1 MENDTVEC
9 STSGHI
15 KQVISQAVTEE
26 SQVEAFHCSHC
37 VLIFESKV
45 YLFEHLNK
53 VHGLNTEISLREA
66 GLSPGTDK
74 ANTES
79 SSRSSGDNF
88 KCQRC
93 DFKACSWDGLSEH
106 EELCHKTSEN
116 PNVSGGVII
125 SENLDSTLSVI
136 SANQNN
142 EAAGTS
148 EDPSVLSDI
157 STSEANCTLKDL
169 KILQESPSSSCPNSS
184 GVFKVTAK
192 SVIDITGSKSY
203 PFLHTD
209 LTTDLTK
216 TPEQFRKETVP
227 DSAVKRSSGK
237 SLKGHPVK
245 KAKLDNEEM
254 LTEKEN
260 RQQSSSSEVSEDE
273 DEADAAKVYSCKH
286 CDYSDVGIRRISAHY
301 QSDHPYIRY
310 NSVYIQ
316 DASDHSATFRCL
328 ECPVEF
334 LSTADLKRHYLENH
348 PDAPDV
354 FAMKSCG
361 LSLVFKCFLCKFTI
375 NLLKSLKEH
384 YKAKHATYE
393 VENSLLFCRYSMSEC
408 QEESSQLSLDVH
420 YQKSHP
426 DEVITLD
433 KIKQSACPTS
443 HAASEMTSE
452 KCSDSVIVVD
462 HSETTPEACK
472 NRSESSQTTKG
483 ESSKFPTKS
492 SNEITTG
499 LDISSSSLPNE
510 TFYCQFCSYTS
521 TEVKSILGHHYAKH
535 SMDAPIGTDD
545 VLGYSAEMQKRQS
558 ESKMSKSPSSS
569 QFNTSKQVKMCREK
583 EDLYKEDY
591 TADASETG
599 ERQNKSY
606 ACPENLF
613 YCHKCNF
620 GNLSVKGVIIHQAKV
635 HRKCNSS
642 TKCVLE
648 YTALIHDEIRKANA
662 KDSSSSRLPP
672 PIINEGEE
680 KAFFCHFCNYRHSTL
695 DRVMR
700 HYSKTHHGF
709 KAKTSE
715 VLLHTSKIH
724 DQAQKSPLT
733 STQNEE
739 AAQEILKLKMKK
751 KKTRKHSKSLVISAT
766 PSVTTPHTKRSLNCY
781 SYACAYK
788 TDVIYALKTHL
799 RKIHKVKR
807 TVTDILRYYFRQGSL
822 KRGYYCEFCVFRHE
836 KAAAVYEH
844 YQERH
849 LGRVPCVEYVNSRLY
864 AGPEMVLSKKKKPD
878 LEQSGGNGTENR
890 LLSQRSG
897 QNKAGLS
904 CKRCSFKSKSLS
916 DLAHHYRMVH
926 PLNAKLSKK
935 TSASWRVEDQSDR
948 SRSLS
953 SKVFKCLYCSAN
965 FNSKQGLHI
974 HCGLKH
980 PEAVIERYEQEQK
993 PKQQRKK
1000 RRHKTLKSSITAEK
1014 SLLIYKCPK
1023 CPYVNVSY
1031 QGTLTHCQMKHP
1043 AIVVWADELETGEV
1057 FASNMVNCTLGRSS
1071 NERGYLCKKCS
1082 QIHGSLT
1089 KLNAHCK
1096 MVHHDRKVYEHTD
1109 TESQPVHT
1117 SRGSARKD
1125 ASVKNKTSRRVKIAK
1140 SRQAPQTETPEA
1152 SPSTLLSGLRSSKQ
1166 LYKCQMCTYKGP
1178 YRKYLQRHYK
1188 NYHKLDAVSIYK
1200 LLDKY
1205 NKRKW
1210 NSPSNVLKSGNSTKV
1225 KCLKCPELTFKSSQL
1240 LIDHYST
1247 FHRSE
1252 WKLDFTVL
1260 SLGLRKKKNTGV
1272 YKCDHCNTQ
1281 LNGIRMVCYHMDR
1294 HRARML
1300 EKAKAAQ
1307 RKESLISTTLEQ
1319 ESSEP
1324 CRQDEMTTLETV
1336 NEVNRWNGTPVQSAA
1351 TSELSDVQQPELE
1364 SNGDKHT
1371 CRQCGRMFMSLKGL
1385 HSHEHS
1391 HAALAAIKKL
1401 DNSST
1406 SGLKHNISKYL
1417 IHKSGTLRPFLCS
1430 CCTYRTTIFGLWRS
1444 HFMKK
1449 HNDLIM
1455 AAAET
1460 EDKDESE
1467 ERFKESSNSS
1477 EKMNS
1482 LPEIDERPE
1491 LIKGSL
1497 YLEPP
1502 DVRRQLNHYTMMAQS
1517 SIKSKVNVQ
1526 LSKLPENSVLHCEF
1540 CNFSTGHLSSIRR
1553 HCLNRHGKKILRCK
1567 DCNFFTGLRK
1577 TLEMHMETGHSTC
1590 QSKPTHQKDLCCP
1603 FCLYQTKNKN
1613 NMIDHIVLHREERVV
1628 PIEVRR
1634 PKLSRCHQGI
1644 IFGSKK
1650 VMKNHE
1656 LVGQGSLDQLEA
1668 SVDNVPVTEEEEE
1681 HLSNMDQ
1688 LDKDRED
1695 VEMEDLFAD
1704 CDEVPQT
1711 ENLEENYTTE
1721 KSALQIRECQE
1732 TNGESPGET
1741 SESDIQHENAKP
1753 NSTVQQELQ
1762 KQAELVLLE
1771 TAREQETGKVEQS
1784 GTEVK
1789 ITDTPCEDYGNPEE
1803 ERQTN
1808 ENQAQPEFTESGDK
1822 QQMETGNVEQ
1832 SVTEVKITDT
1842 PCEDYGNPEEE
1853 RQTYENQAQPEF
1865 TESGDKQQM
1874 ETGNVEQSVT
1884 EVKITDTPCEDYGN
1898 PEEERQ
1904 TNENQAQPEF
1914 TESGDKQQMETGNV
1928 EQSVTEVKITD
1939 TPCEDYGDPEEDRQT
1954 NENQAQPE
1962 FTESGDKQQMETG
1975 NVEQSVTE
1983 VKSTDTPCEDY
1994 GNPEEERQTYENQAQ
2009 PEFTES
2015 GDKQQMETG
2024 NVEQS
2029 VTEVKI
2035 TDTPCEDYG
2044 DPEEER
2050 QTNENQAQPEFTES
2064 GDKQQMETGNVEQS
2078 VTEVKITDTPCEDY
2092 GDPEE
2097 ERQTYENQAQ
2107 PEFTESGDKQQMETG
2122 NVEQSVTEVKITDTP
2137 CEDYGNPE
2145 EERQTYENQAQPEFT
2160 ESGDKQQME
2169 TGNVEQSVTEVKIT
2183 DTPCE
2188 DYGDP
2193 EEERQTNENQAQPEF
2208 TESGDKQQMET
2219 GNVEQSVTEVK
2230 STDTPCEDYGDPEE
2244 ERQTNE
2250 NQAQPEFTE
2259 SGDKQQME
2267 TGNVEQSVTEV
2278 KITDTPCE
2286 DYGNPEEERQTYE
2299 NQAQPEFTES
2309 GDKQQM
2315 ETGNVEQ
2322 SVTEVKSTDTPCED
2336 YGDPEEERQTNENQA
2351 QPEFT
2356 DSGDKQQM
2364 ETGNVEQSVTEVKIT
2379 DTPCEDY
2386 GDPEEERQTNENQ
2399 AQPEFTESG
2408 DKQQMET
2415 GNVEQSVTEVKITD
2429 IPCEDYGNPEE
2440 ERQTY
2445 ENQAQPEFTESG
2457 DKQQMETGNVEQS
2470 VTEVKITDTP
2480 CEDYGDPEEER
2491 QTNENQAQPEFT
2503 ESGDK
2508 QQMETENDFK
2518 VDEETPA
2525 EKQDV
2530 KALEHKTLNIE
2541 AKVED
2546 DILRHILQLANDDS
2560 KMHNKADEGKTVK
2573 MEKGTEASDIPLAE
2587 ESNFPLFQNPKNQV
2601 GIEANSA
2608 LTKLN
2613 IAHVNNTRT
2622 EESLKIERHMLT
2634 LPPTCAQLKMITGDI
2649 LGVSFTKL
2657 KQEEVHT
2664 QQSSEQEPKPCTEI
2678 PVLEKECLKKEVH
2691 SPECFKEEEEKGPFE
2706 QKQNQESEM
2715 LTEDEERHQD
2725 QAPGDHDGMKDDDC
2739 LQEPEDCSW
2748 QCPL

>member
-45 YLFEHLNK
+45 YLFEHLYK

-79 SSRSSGDNF
+79 SSSGDNF

-254 LTEKEN
+254 LTENEN

-433 KIKQSACPTS
+433 KIKQSVCPTS

-521 TEVKSILGHHYAKH
+521 TKVKSILGHHYAKH

-620 GNLSVKGVIIHQAKV
+620 GNPSVKGVINHQAKV

-695 DRVMR
+695 DHVMH
-700 HYSKTHHGF
+700 HYSRIHHGF

-724 DQAQKSPLT
+724 NQAQKSLLT

-766 PSVTTPHTKRSLNCY
+766 PSVTTPHRKRSLNC
-781 SYACAYK
+781 YACAYK

-807 TVTDILRYYFRQGSL
+807 TVTDILRYYFRQGL
-822 KRGYYCEFCVFRHE
+822 LEPGYYCEFCVFRHE

-844 YQERH
+844 YEERH
-849 LGRVPCVEYVNSRLY
+849 LGRVPCVEYVSFQLY
-864 AGPEMVLSKKKKPD
+864 VGPGMVHCKKKKPD

-890 LLSQRSG
+890 LLSQRYG
-897 QNKAGLS
+897 QNRAGLS

-926 PLNAKLSKK
+926 PLSAKLSKK

-948 SRSLS
+948 PGSLS

-965 FNSKQGLHI
+965 FNSKKGLHT

-993 PKQQRKK
+993 PEQQLQKCL
-1000 RRHKTLKSSITAEK
+1000 HKTLKSSITAEK
-1014 SLLIYKCPK
+1014 S
-1023 CPYVNVSY
+1023 
-1031 QGTLTHCQMKHP
+1031 
-1043 AIVVWADELETGEV
+1043 
-1057 FASNMVNCTLGRSS
+1057 SN
-1071 NERGYLCKKCS
+1071 
-1082 QIHGSLT
+1082 
-1089 KLNAHCK
+1089 
-1096 MVHHDRKVYEHTD
+1096 
-1109 TESQPVHT
+1109 
-1117 SRGSARKD
+1117 
-1125 ASVKNKTSRRVKIAK
+1125 
-1140 SRQAPQTETPEA
+1140 
-1152 SPSTLLSGLRSSKQ
+1152 KQ
-1166 LYKCQMCTYKGP
+1166 LYKCQMCTYKGR
-1178 YRKYLQRHYK
+1178 YQYLQRHYK
-1188 NYHKLDAVSIYK
+1188 NTHKLDAVSIYK
-1200 LLDKY
+1200 LLEKY

-1260 SLGLRKKKNTGV
+1260 SLGSKTMKTTGV

-1281 LNGIRMVCYHMDR
+1281 LNGIRKLCYHMDR

-1300 EKAKAAQ
+1300 KKAKAAQ

-1336 NEVNRWNGTPVQSAA
+1336 NEVNRWNGTRVQSAA

-1371 CRQCGRMFMSLKGL
+1371 CKQCGRMFMSLKGL

-1391 HAALAAIKKL
+1391 HAAIKKL

-1406 SGLKHNISKYL
+1406 SGLKHK
-1417 IHKSGTLRPFLCS
+1417 
-1430 CCTYRTTIFGLWRS
+1430 
-1444 HFMKK
+1444 
-1449 HNDLIM
+1449 
-1455 AAAET
+1455 
-1460 EDKDESE
+1460 
-1467 ERFKESSNSS
+1467 
-1477 EKMNS
+1477 
-1482 LPEIDERPE
+1482 
-1491 LIKGSL
+1491 
-1497 YLEPP
+1497 
-1502 DVRRQLNHYTMMAQS
+1502 
-1517 SIKSKVNVQ
+1517 
-1526 LSKLPENSVLHCEF
+1526 
-1540 CNFSTGHLSSIRR
+1540 
-1553 HCLNRHGKKILRCK
+1553 
-1567 DCNFFTGLRK
+1567 K

-1613 NMIDHIVLHREERVV
+1613 NMIDHIVLHRGERVV

-1688 LDKDRED
+1688 LDKDRGE

-1704 CDEVPQT
+1704 CDEVPQA

-1784 GTEVK
+1784 VTEVK
-1789 ITDTPCEDYGNPEE
+1789 ITDTPCEDYGDSEEDRQTNENQAQPEFTESGDKQQMETGNVEQSVTEVKITDTPCEDYGDPEE

-1808 ENQAQPEFTESGDK
+1808 EDQAQPEFTESGDK

-1884 EVKITDTPCEDYGN
+1884 EVKITD
-1898 PEEERQ
+1898 
-1904 TNENQAQPEF
+1904 
-1914 TESGDKQQMETGNV
+1914 
-1928 EQSVTEVKITD
+1928 I
-1939 TPCEDYGDPEEDRQT
+1939 
-1954 NENQAQPE
+1954 
-1962 FTESGDKQQMETG
+1962 
-1975 NVEQSVTE
+1975 
-1983 VKSTDTPCEDY
+1983 PCEDY

-2097 ERQTYENQAQ
+2097 ERQTNENQAQPEFTESGDKQQMETGNVEQSVTEVKSTDTPCEDYGNPEEERQTYENQAQ

-2137 CEDYGNPE
+2137 CEDYGDPE
-2145 EERQTYENQAQPEFT
+2145 EERQTYENQAQPEFTESGDKQQMETGNVEQSVTEVKITDTPCEDYGDPEEERQTYENQAQPEFTESGDEQQMETGNVEQSVTEVKITDTPCEDYGDPEEERQTNENQAQPEFT

-2230 STDTPCEDYGDPEE
+2230 
-2244 ERQTNE
+2244 
-2250 NQAQPEFTE
+2250 
-2259 SGDKQQME
+2259 
-2267 TGNVEQSVTEV
+2267 
-2278 KITDTPCE
+2278 ITDTPCE
-2286 DYGNPEEERQTYE
+2286 DYGNPEEERQT
-2299 NQAQPEFTES
+2299 N
-2309 GDKQQM
+2309 
-2315 ETGNVEQ
+2315 
-2322 SVTEVKSTDTPCED
+2322 
-2336 YGDPEEERQTNENQA
+2336 
-2351 QPEFT
+2351 
-2356 DSGDKQQM
+2356 
-2364 ETGNVEQSVTEVKIT
+2364 
-2379 DTPCEDY
+2379 
-2386 GDPEEERQTNENQ
+2386 
-2399 AQPEFTESG
+2399 
-2408 DKQQMET
+2408 
-2415 GNVEQSVTEVKITD
+2415 
-2429 IPCEDYGNPEE
+2429 
-2440 ERQTY
+2440 

>member
-26 SQVEAFHCSHC
+26 SQIKAFHCSHC
-37 VLIFESKV
+37 VLVFKSKV

-66 GLSPGTDK
+66 GLCPGTDK
-74 ANTES
+74 ANTENS
-79 SSRSSGDNF
+79 SSSSGDNF

-157 STSEANCTLKDL
+157 STSEGKCTLKDL

-203 PFLHTD
+203 HFLHTD
-209 LTTDLTK
+209 LTTDLTPSK

-237 SLKGHPVK
+237 SLKSHPVK

-260 RQQSSSSEVSEDE
+260 ERQQSSSSEVSEDE
-273 DEADAAKVYSCKH
+273 DEADVAKVYSCKH

-361 LSLVFKCFLCKFTI
+361 LSLVFKCFLCKFTT

-393 VENSLLFCRYSMSEC
+393 VENSLLFCRYSMSES
-408 QEESSQLSLDVH
+408 QKESSQLSLDVH

-492 SNEITTG
+492 SKEITTG

-521 TEVKSILGHHYAKH
+521 TKVKSILGHHNAKH

-620 GNLSVKGVIIHQAKV
+620 GNPSVKGVIIHQAKV

-662 KDSSSSRLPP
+662 KDSSSSHLPL

-680 KAFFCHFCNYRHSTL
+680 KAFFCHFCNYRHITL
-695 DRVMR
+695 DQVMH
-700 HYSKTHHGF
+700 HYSRIHHGF

-715 VLLHTSKIH
+715 ILLHTSKIH
-724 DQAQKSPLT
+724 NQAQKSLLT
-733 STQNEE
+733 SAQNEE
-739 AAQEILKLKMKK
+739 AAQEILKMKMKK
-751 KKTRKHSKSLVISAT
+751 KKTKKHSKSLVISAT
-766 PSVTTPHTKRSLNCY
+766 PSVTIPHRKRSLNC
-781 SYACAYK
+781 YACAYK

-807 TVTDILRYYFRQGSL
+807 TVTDILRYYFRQGLL
-822 KRGYYCEFCVFRHE
+822 KPGYYCEFCVFRHE

-844 YQERH
+844 YEERH
-849 LGRVPCVEYVNSRLY
+849 LGRVPCVEYVNFQLY
-864 AGPEMVLSKKKKPD
+864 VGPEIVLCKKKKPD

-890 LLSQRSG
+890 LLSQRYG
-897 QNKAGLS
+897 QNRAGLS

-926 PLNAKLSKK
+926 PLNAELSKK

-948 SRSLS
+948 PGSLS

-993 PKQQRKK
+993 PEQQLQKCLHVFKCPYCTYVNTVYQGVLTHCQMKHPNLPSRADSLHVDMVYVENLDETRKSSPPGETLKLCGHMCKTCPQICATLEKLNKHCERDHKKTGASTAQSTAKPAPKPLVKSKILLSKAYSTHGSVSKTSVLSKKIYAVINCQHCSYTCTTKLALGRHLLANHKHTISKDCVYKCVLCSKVYFRKK
-1000 RRHKTLKSSITAEK
+1000 HLGGHYAVTHGKEAYLKYYVPIYKQPLKKTAPSPFEDPSTQQQEKASETLKSSITAEK

-1023 CPYVNVSY
+1023 CPYVNVSS

-1057 FASNMVNCTLGRSS
+1057 FASNMVNCTLGRRS

-1152 SPSTLLSGLRSSKQ
+1152 SPSTLLSGLCSSKQ

-1178 YRKYLQRHYK
+1178 YRKYLQCHYK

-1210 NSPSNVLKSGNSTKV
+1210 NFPSKILKSGNSTKV

-1260 SLGLRKKKNTGV
+1260 SLGLRTMKNTGV

-1300 EKAKAAQ
+1300 KKAKAAQ

-1324 CRQDEMTTLETV
+1324 CRQDETTTLETV

-1364 SNGDKHT
+1364 SNRDKHT
-1371 CRQCGRMFMSLKGL
+1371 CKQCGRMFMSLKGL

-1613 NMIDHIVLHREERVV
+1613 NMIDHIVLHRGERVV

-1688 LDKDRED
+1688 LDKDRGD

-1753 NSTVQQELQ
+1753 NSTVQKELQ

-1771 TAREQETGKVEQS
+1771 TAREQ
-1784 GTEVK
+1784 
-1789 ITDTPCEDYGNPEE
+1789 
-1803 ERQTN
+1803 
-1808 ENQAQPEFTESGDK
+1808 
-1822 QQMETGNVEQ
+1822 
-1832 SVTEVKITDT
+1832 
-1842 PCEDYGNPEEE
+1842 
-1853 RQTYENQAQPEF
+1853 
-1865 TESGDKQQM
+1865 
-1874 ETGNVEQSVT
+1874 
-1884 EVKITDTPCEDYGN
+1884 
-1898 PEEERQ
+1898 
-1904 TNENQAQPEF
+1904 
-1914 TESGDKQQMETGNV
+1914 
-1928 EQSVTEVKITD
+1928 
-1939 TPCEDYGDPEEDRQT
+1939 
-1954 NENQAQPE
+1954 
-1962 FTESGDKQQMETG
+1962 
-1975 NVEQSVTE
+1975 
-1983 VKSTDTPCEDY
+1983 
-1994 GNPEEERQTYENQAQ
+1994 
-2009 PEFTES
+2009 
-2015 GDKQQMETG
+2015 
-2024 NVEQS
+2024 
-2029 VTEVKI
+2029 
-2035 TDTPCEDYG
+2035 
-2044 DPEEER
+2044 
-2050 QTNENQAQPEFTES
+2050 
-2064 GDKQQMETGNVEQS
+2064 
-2078 VTEVKITDTPCEDY
+2078 
-2092 GDPEE
+2092 
-2097 ERQTYENQAQ
+2097 
-2107 PEFTESGDKQQMETG
+2107 
-2122 NVEQSVTEVKITDTP
+2122 
-2137 CEDYGNPE
+2137 
-2145 EERQTYENQAQPEFT
+2145 
-2160 ESGDKQQME
+2160 
-2169 TGNVEQSVTEVKIT
+2169 
-2183 DTPCE
+2183 
-2188 DYGDP
+2188 
-2193 EEERQTNENQAQPEF
+2193 
-2208 TESGDKQQMET
+2208 ET

-2267 TGNVEQSVTEV
+2267 TGN
-2278 KITDTPCE
+2278 
-2286 DYGNPEEERQTYE
+2286 
-2299 NQAQPEFTES
+2299 
-2309 GDKQQM
+2309 
-2315 ETGNVEQ
+2315 
-2322 SVTEVKSTDTPCED
+2322 
-2336 YGDPEEERQTNENQA
+2336 
-2351 QPEFT
+2351 
-2356 DSGDKQQM
+2356 
-2364 ETGNVEQSVTEVKIT
+2364 
-2379 DTPCEDY
+2379 
-2386 GDPEEERQTNENQ
+2386 
-2399 AQPEFTESG
+2399 
-2408 DKQQMET
+2408 
-2415 GNVEQSVTEVKITD
+2415 
-2429 IPCEDYGNPEE
+2429 
-2440 ERQTY
+2440 
-2445 ENQAQPEFTESG
+2445 
-2457 DKQQMETGNVEQS
+2457 
-2470 VTEVKITDTP
+2470 
-2480 CEDYGDPEEER
+2480 
-2491 QTNENQAQPEFT
+2491 
-2503 ESGDK
+2503 
-2508 QQMETENDFK
+2508 DFK

-2525 EKQDV
+2525 QKQDV

-2739 LQEPEDCSW
+2739 LQEPEDTTTTKEPAEVLCSSVTE
-2748 QCPL
+2748 QKRFTCEFCGRNLVNSSELKRHVMRHGI

>member
-26 SQVEAFHCSHC
+26 SQVKAFHCSHC
-37 VLIFESKV
+37 VLVFKSKV

-66 GLSPGTDK
+66 GLCPGTDK
-74 ANTES
+74 ANTENS
-79 SSRSSGDNF
+79 SSSSGDNF

-157 STSEANCTLKDL
+157 STSEGKCMLKDL
-169 KILQESPSSSCPNSS
+169 KTYKRPLQTITKYFSVSSESNAMTAEKLADGTKGTIILQESPSSSCPNSS

-203 PFLHTD
+203 HFLHTD
-209 LTTDLTK
+209 LTTDLTPSK

-237 SLKGHPVK
+237 SLKSHPVK

-260 RQQSSSSEVSEDE
+260 ERQQSSSSNEFSFEVSEDE
-273 DEADAAKVYSCKH
+273 DEADVAKVYSCKH

-361 LSLVFKCFLCKFTI
+361 LSLVFKCFLCKFTT

-393 VENSLLFCRYSMSEC
+393 VENSLLFCRYSMSES
-408 QEESSQLSLDVH
+408 QKESSQLSLEKSDGISPERAHTSQNSSSKRADMALYKCQKCMFSHRSVVAMHVH

-521 TEVKSILGHHYAKH
+521 TKVKSILGHHNAKH

-545 VLGYSAEMQKRQS
+545 VLWYSAEMQKRQS

-620 GNLSVKGVIIHQAKV
+620 GNPSVKGVINHQAKV

-662 KDSSSSRLPP
+662 KDSSSSHLPL

-695 DRVMR
+695 DQVMR

-709 KAKTSE
+709 KAKPSE
-715 VLLHTSKIH
+715 ILLHTSKIH
-724 DQAQKSPLT
+724 DQAQKSLLT
-733 STQNEE
+733 SAQNEE
-739 AAQEILKLKMKK
+739 AAQEILKVKK
-751 KKTRKHSKSLVISAT
+751 KKTKKHSKSLVISAT

-781 SYACAYK
+781 SCAYK

-822 KRGYYCEFCVFRHE
+822 ERGYYCEFCVFRHE

-849 LGRVPCVEYVNSRLY
+849 LGRVPCVEYVSSRLY
-864 AGPEMVLSKKKKPD
+864 AGPGMVHCKKKKPD
-878 LEQSGGNGTENR
+878 LEQSGGSGTENR

-904 CKRCSFKSKSLS
+904 CKRCSFKSNSLS

-926 PLNAKLSKK
+926 PLSAKLSKK
-935 TSASWRVEDQSDR
+935 TNASWRVQDQSDR
-948 SRSLS
+948 PGSFDSYQFGKSQDEAKAS
-953 SKVFKCLYCSAN
+953 STVFKCLYCSAN
-965 FNSKQGLHI
+965 FNSKHGLHI
-974 HCGLKH
+974 HCGMKH
-980 PEAVIERYEQEQK
+980 PEVVIKKFEQEQK
-993 PKQQRKK
+993 PKKQLQKRLHVFKCPYCTYVNTVYQGVLTHCQMKHPNLPSRADSLHVDMVYVENLDETRKSSPPGETLKLCGHMCKTCPQICATLEKLNKHCERDHKKTGASTAQSTAKPAPKPLVKSKILLSKAYSTHGSVSKTSVLSKKIYAVINCQHCSYTCTTKLALGRHLLANHKHTISKDCVYKCVLCSKVYFRKK
-1000 RRHKTLKSSITAEK
+1000 HLGGHYAVTHGKEAYLKYYVPIYKQPLKKTAPSPFEDPSTQQQEKASETFKSSITAEE
-1014 SLLIYKCPK
+1014 SLLIYKCPN
-1023 CPYVNVSY
+1023 CPYVNASY
-1031 QGTLTHCQMKHP
+1031 HGTLTHCQMKHP
-1043 AIVVWADELETGEV
+1043 AIVVRADELETGEV
-1057 FASNMVNCTLGRSS
+1057 FVSNMVNCTLGKGS

-1096 MVHHDRKVYEHTD
+1096 RVHHDTEVYEHTD

-1117 SRGSARKD
+1117 SQGSAWED
-1125 ASVKNKTSRRVKIAK
+1125 ASVKNKTSREVSIAE

-1152 SPSTLLSGLRSSKQ
+1152 SPSTLLSGLRSNKQ
-1166 LYKCQMCTYKGP
+1166 LYKCQMCTYKGL
-1178 YRKYLQRHYK
+1178 YRKYLQCHYK
-1188 NYHKLDAVSIYK
+1188 NTHKLDAVSIYK
-1200 LLDKY
+1200 LLEKY

-1210 NSPSNVLKSGNSTKV
+1210 NFPSNILKSGNSTKV
-1225 KCLKCPELTFKSSQL
+1225 KCLKCPELIFKSLQL

-1260 SLGLRKKKNTGV
+1260 SLGSTKKKTTGV

-1281 LNGIRMVCYHMDR
+1281 LNGIRKLCYHMDR

-1324 CRQDEMTTLETV
+1324 CRQDETTTLETV

-1430 CCTYRTTIFGLWRS
+1430 CCTYRTTVFGLWRS

-1553 HCLNRHGKKILRCK
+1553 HYLNRHGKKILRCK

-1634 PKLSRCHQGI
+1634 PKLSRYLQGI
-1644 IFGSKK
+1644 IFRCHKCTFTSGSPENLHLHMMRHDDIKPYK
-1650 VMKNHE
+1650 CRLCYFDCTRLSDLEAHLSDKHQVVRNHE
-1656 LVGQGSLDQLEA
+1656 LVGQVSLDQLEA
-1668 SVDNVPVTEEEEE
+1668 SVGNVPVTKEEQ
-1681 HLSNMDQ
+1681 LSNMDQ
-1688 LDKDRED
+1688 LDEDRED

-1704 CDEVPQT
+1704 CDEVPQA

-1732 TNGESPGET
+1732 TNGESPGQT
-1741 SESDIQHENAKP
+1741 SESGIQRENAKP

-1771 TAREQETGKVEQS
+1771 TAREQETG
-1784 GTEVK
+1784 
-1789 ITDTPCEDYGNPEE
+1789 
-1803 ERQTN
+1803 
-1808 ENQAQPEFTESGDK
+1808 
-1822 QQMETGNVEQ
+1822 NVEQ
-1832 SVTEVKITDT
+1832 SVREVKITDT

-1874 ETGNVEQSVT
+1874 ETGN
-1884 EVKITDTPCEDYGN
+1884 
-1898 PEEERQ
+1898 
-1904 TNENQAQPEF
+1904 
-1914 TESGDKQQMETGNV
+1914 
-1928 EQSVTEVKITD
+1928 
-1939 TPCEDYGDPEEDRQT
+1939 
-1954 NENQAQPE
+1954 
-1962 FTESGDKQQMETG
+1962 
-1975 NVEQSVTE
+1975 
-1983 VKSTDTPCEDY
+1983 
-1994 GNPEEERQTYENQAQ
+1994 
-2009 PEFTES
+2009 
-2015 GDKQQMETG
+2015 
-2024 NVEQS
+2024 
-2029 VTEVKI
+2029 
-2035 TDTPCEDYG
+2035 
-2044 DPEEER
+2044 
-2050 QTNENQAQPEFTES
+2050 
-2064 GDKQQMETGNVEQS
+2064 
-2078 VTEVKITDTPCEDY
+2078 
-2092 GDPEE
+2092 
-2097 ERQTYENQAQ
+2097 
-2107 PEFTESGDKQQMETG
+2107 
-2122 NVEQSVTEVKITDTP
+2122 
-2137 CEDYGNPE
+2137 
-2145 EERQTYENQAQPEFT
+2145 
-2160 ESGDKQQME
+2160 
-2169 TGNVEQSVTEVKIT
+2169 
-2183 DTPCE
+2183 
-2188 DYGDP
+2188 
-2193 EEERQTNENQAQPEF
+2193 
-2208 TESGDKQQMET
+2208 
-2219 GNVEQSVTEVK
+2219 
-2230 STDTPCEDYGDPEE
+2230 
-2244 ERQTNE
+2244 
-2250 NQAQPEFTE
+2250 
-2259 SGDKQQME
+2259 
-2267 TGNVEQSVTEV
+2267 
-2278 KITDTPCE
+2278 
-2286 DYGNPEEERQTYE
+2286 
-2299 NQAQPEFTES
+2299 
-2309 GDKQQM
+2309 
-2315 ETGNVEQ
+2315 
-2322 SVTEVKSTDTPCED
+2322 
-2336 YGDPEEERQTNENQA
+2336 
-2351 QPEFT
+2351 
-2356 DSGDKQQM
+2356 
-2364 ETGNVEQSVTEVKIT
+2364 
-2379 DTPCEDY
+2379 
-2386 GDPEEERQTNENQ
+2386 
-2399 AQPEFTESG
+2399 
-2408 DKQQMET
+2408 
-2415 GNVEQSVTEVKITD
+2415 
-2429 IPCEDYGNPEE
+2429 
-2440 ERQTY
+2440 
-2445 ENQAQPEFTESG
+2445 
-2457 DKQQMETGNVEQS
+2457 
-2470 VTEVKITDTP
+2470 
-2480 CEDYGDPEEER
+2480 
-2491 QTNENQAQPEFT
+2491 
-2503 ESGDK
+2503 
-2508 QQMETENDFK
+2508 DFK

-2525 EKQDV
+2525 QKQDV

-2587 ESNFPLFQNPKNQV
+2587 ESNFPLFQNPKSQV

-2613 IAHVNNTRT
+2613 VAHVNNTRT
-2622 EESLKIERHMLT
+2622 KESLKIERHMLT
-2634 LPPTCAQLKMITGDI
+2634 LPPTCARLKMITGDI

-2657 KQEEVHT
+2657 KREEVHT

-2691 SPECFKEEEEKGPFE
+2691 SPECFKEEEENGPFE

-2739 LQEPEDCSW
+2739 LQEPEDTTTTKEPAEVLCSSVTE
-2748 QCPL
+2748 QKRFTCEFCGRNLVNSSELKRHVMRHGI

>member
-15 KQVISQAVTEE
+15 KQVTSQAVTEE
-26 SQVEAFHCSHC
+26 SQVKAFHCSHC
-37 VLIFESKV
+37 VLIFKSKV

-53 VHGLNTEISLREA
+53 VHGLNTETSLREA
-66 GLSPGTDK
+66 GLCPGTDK
-74 ANTES
+74 ANTENS
-79 SSRSSGDNF
+79 SSSSGDHF
-88 KCQRC
+88 KCQSC

-116 PNVSGGVII
+116 LNMSGGVII

-157 STSEANCTLKDL
+157 STSETKCTLKDL
-169 KILQESPSSSCPNSS
+169 KTYKRPLQTITKYFSVSSGSNTMTDAKLADGTKGTIILQESPSSSCPNSS

-203 PFLHTD
+203 HFLHTD
-209 LTTDLTK
+209 LTTDLTPSK

-237 SLKGHPVK
+237 SSKGHPAK

-260 RQQSSSSEVSEDE
+260 ESRQQSSSSNEFSFEVSEDE
-273 DEADAAKVYSCKH
+273 DEADAPKVYSCKH

-301 QSDHPYIRY
+301 QNEHPYIRY

-316 DASDHSATFRCL
+316 DSSDHSATFRCL

-361 LSLVFKCFLCKFTI
+361 LSLVFKCFLCKFTT

-393 VENSLLFCRYSMSEC
+393 VENSLLFCRYSVSEC
-408 QEESSQLSLDVH
+408 QEESSQLSLEKSGGISPERAHTSQNSSSESADLALYKCQKCMFSHKSVVVMHVH

-433 KIKQSACPTS
+433 KIKQSACATS
-443 HAASEMTSE
+443 HAALMMTSE

-462 HSETTPEACK
+462 PSETTPEACK
-472 NRSESSQTTKG
+472 NHSQSSQTTKG
-483 ESSKFPTKS
+483 KSLKIPTKS

-499 LDISSSSLPNE
+499 LDNLSSSLPNE

-521 TEVKSILGHHYAKH
+521 TKVKSILGHHNAKH

-545 VLGYSAEMQKRQS
+545 VLWYSAEMQKLQS
-558 ESKMSKSPSSS
+558 ESKMSKSPSSF
-569 QFNTSKQVKMCREK
+569 QFNTIKQVKMCREK
-583 EDLYKEDY
+583 EDLHKEDH

-599 ERQNKSY
+599 ERQDKSY

-620 GNLSVKGVIIHQAKV
+620 GNPSIKGVINHQAKV

-648 YTALIHDEIRKANA
+648 YTALIHDEIRKAKANA
-662 KDSSSSRLPP
+662 KDSSSSHLPL

-695 DRVMR
+695 DQVMR

-709 KAKTSE
+709 KAKPSE

-733 STQNEE
+733 STQKEE
-739 AAQEILKLKMKK
+739 AAQEPLKKK
-751 KKTRKHSKSLVISAT
+751 KKTKRHSKSLVISAT
-766 PSVTTPHTKRSLNCY
+766 PSVTTPQTKRSLNCNTCGY
-781 SYACAYK
+781 N
-788 TDVIYALKTHL
+788 TDVIYALKKHL
-799 RKIHKVKR
+799 SKTHKVKR

-822 KRGYYCEFCVFRHE
+822 EPGHYCEFCVFRHE
-836 KAAAVYEH
+836 KAAVVYEH

-849 LGRVPCVEYVNSRLY
+849 LGRVPSVEYVSTWLY
-864 AGPEMVLSKKKKPD
+864 AGPGMVLPKKKKPN
-878 LEQSGGNGTENR
+878 LEQSEGNGTENS

-916 DLAHHYRMVH
+916 DLAHHYRIVH
-926 PLNAKLSKK
+926 PLGPKPAKKAN
-935 TSASWRVEDQSDR
+935 TSWRVEDQSDR
-948 SRSLS
+948 PGSSDSYQVTLEFGKSRDEAEAS
-953 SKVFKCLYCSAN
+953 STVFKCIYCSAN
-965 FNSKQGLHI
+965 FSSQHGLQI
-974 HCGLKH
+974 HCGMKH
-980 PEAVIERYEQEQK
+980 PEFVIEKYEEQQK
-993 PKQQRKK
+993 PKKQLQKPKKQLQKRLHVFKCPYCTYVNTIYQGVLTHCQMKHPNLPSRANSLHVDMVYVENLDKTWKSSPPGESLKLCGHMCKTCPQICATLEKLNKHCERDHKKTGASTAQSTAKPAPKPLVKSKTLVSKAYSTHGSVSKTSFLSKKIYAVINCQHCSYTCTTKFALGRHLLANHKHTISKDCVYKCVLCSKVYFRKK
-1000 RRHKTLKSSITAEK
+1000 HLGGHYAVTHGKEAYLKYYVPVYKQALKKTAPSPSEDPSTQQQENASETFKSSITAEE

-1023 CPYVNVSY
+1023 CPYVNASY
-1031 QGTLTHCQMKHP
+1031 HGTLTHCQMKHP
-1043 AIVVWADELETGEV
+1043 AIVVRADELETGEV
-1057 FASNMVNCTLGRSS
+1057 FASNMVKCTLGKGS
-1071 NERGYLCKKCS
+1071 NERGYLCKNCS

-1096 MVHHDRKVYEHTD
+1096 KVHHDTEVYEHTD

-1117 SRGSARKD
+1117 SQGSAQED
-1125 ASVKNKTSRRVKIAK
+1125 ASVKNKTSREVSIAEN
-1140 SRQAPQTETPEA
+1140 RQAPQTETPDA
-1152 SPSTLLSGLRSSKQ
+1152 CPSTLLAGVRSNKQ
-1166 LYKCQMCTYKGP
+1166 LYKCQMCTYKGL
-1178 YRKYLQRHYK
+1178 YRKYLQCHYK
-1188 NYHKLDAVSIYK
+1188 NTHKLDAVSIYK
-1200 LLDKY
+1200 LLEKY

-1210 NSPSNVLKSGNSTKV
+1210 NFPSNMLKSGNSTKV
-1225 KCLKCPELTFKSSQL
+1225 KCLKCPDLTFESSQL

-1260 SLGLRKKKNTGV
+1260 SLGSPKKKTTGV

-1281 LNGIRMVCYHMDR
+1281 LNGIRKVCYHMDR

-1300 EKAKAAQ
+1300 EMAKAAQ
-1307 RKESLISTTLEQ
+1307 RKESLVSTTIEQ

-1324 CRQDEMTTLETV
+1324 CRQDETATLETV
-1336 NEVNRWNGTPVQSAA
+1336 NKVNRWNGTPVPSAA
-1351 TSELSDVQQPELE
+1351 FPAIPPQSPSELSDVQQPELE
-1364 SNGDKHT
+1364 SNEDKHT
-1371 CRQCGRMFMSLKGL
+1371 CKQCGRMFMSLKGL

-1430 CCTYRTTIFGLWRS
+1430 CCTYRTTVFGLWRS

-1449 HNDLIM
+1449 HRDLIM
-1455 AAAET
+1455 GAAET

-1467 ERFKESSNSS
+1467 ERFDKEFSNSS
-1477 EKMNS
+1477 EKINS
-1482 LPEIDERPE
+1482 LPEIDEEPE

-1526 LSKLPENSVLHCEF
+1526 LSKLPENSVLHCEI

-1553 HCLNRHGKKILRCK
+1553 HYLNRHGKKIFRCK

-1634 PKLSRCHQGI
+1634 PKLSRYLQGI
-1644 IFGSKK
+1644 IFRCHKCTFTSGSPENLRLHMMRHDDIKPYK
-1650 VMKNHE
+1650 CRLCYFDCTRLSDLEAHLSDKHQVVRNHE
-1656 LVGQGSLDQLEA
+1656 LVGQVSLDQLEA
-1668 SVDNVPVTEEEEE
+1668 SVGRVPVTEEK

-1688 LDKDRED
+1688 LDKERED

-1704 CDEVPQT
+1704 CDEVPQA

-1721 KSALQIRECQE
+1721 KSALQMRECQE
-1732 TNGESPGET
+1732 SNGESPGET

-1762 KQAELVLLE
+1762 EQAETVLRE
-1771 TAREQETGKVEQS
+1771 TAREHETGNVEQS
-1784 GTEVK
+1784 VAEVK
-1789 ITDTPCEDYGNPEE
+1789 ITDTPCEDCNGPEE
-1803 ERQTN
+1803 ERQIN
-1808 ENQAQPEFTESGDK
+1808 ENQTQPKFTECGDK
-1822 QQMETGNVEQ
+1822 QQAETG
-1832 SVTEVKITDT
+1832 
-1842 PCEDYGNPEEE
+1842 
-1853 RQTYENQAQPEF
+1853 
-1865 TESGDKQQM
+1865 
-1874 ETGNVEQSVT
+1874 
-1884 EVKITDTPCEDYGN
+1884 
-1898 PEEERQ
+1898 
-1904 TNENQAQPEF
+1904 
-1914 TESGDKQQMETGNV
+1914 
-1928 EQSVTEVKITD
+1928 
-1939 TPCEDYGDPEEDRQT
+1939 
-1954 NENQAQPE
+1954 
-1962 FTESGDKQQMETG
+1962 
-1975 NVEQSVTE
+1975 
-1983 VKSTDTPCEDY
+1983 
-1994 GNPEEERQTYENQAQ
+1994 
-2009 PEFTES
+2009 
-2015 GDKQQMETG
+2015 
-2024 NVEQS
+2024 
-2029 VTEVKI
+2029 
-2035 TDTPCEDYG
+2035 
-2044 DPEEER
+2044 
-2050 QTNENQAQPEFTES
+2050 
-2064 GDKQQMETGNVEQS
+2064 
-2078 VTEVKITDTPCEDY
+2078 
-2092 GDPEE
+2092 
-2097 ERQTYENQAQ
+2097 
-2107 PEFTESGDKQQMETG
+2107 
-2122 NVEQSVTEVKITDTP
+2122 
-2137 CEDYGNPE
+2137 
-2145 EERQTYENQAQPEFT
+2145 
-2160 ESGDKQQME
+2160 
-2169 TGNVEQSVTEVKIT
+2169 
-2183 DTPCE
+2183 
-2188 DYGDP
+2188 
-2193 EEERQTNENQAQPEF
+2193 
-2208 TESGDKQQMET
+2208 
-2219 GNVEQSVTEVK
+2219 
-2230 STDTPCEDYGDPEE
+2230 
-2244 ERQTNE
+2244 
-2250 NQAQPEFTE
+2250 
-2259 SGDKQQME
+2259 
-2267 TGNVEQSVTEV
+2267 
-2278 KITDTPCE
+2278 
-2286 DYGNPEEERQTYE
+2286 
-2299 NQAQPEFTES
+2299 
-2309 GDKQQM
+2309 
-2315 ETGNVEQ
+2315 
-2322 SVTEVKSTDTPCED
+2322 
-2336 YGDPEEERQTNENQA
+2336 
-2351 QPEFT
+2351 
-2356 DSGDKQQM
+2356 
-2364 ETGNVEQSVTEVKIT
+2364 
-2379 DTPCEDY
+2379 
-2386 GDPEEERQTNENQ
+2386 
-2399 AQPEFTESG
+2399 
-2408 DKQQMET
+2408 
-2415 GNVEQSVTEVKITD
+2415 
-2429 IPCEDYGNPEE
+2429 
-2440 ERQTY
+2440 
-2445 ENQAQPEFTESG
+2445 
-2457 DKQQMETGNVEQS
+2457 
-2470 VTEVKITDTP
+2470 
-2480 CEDYGDPEEER
+2480 
-2491 QTNENQAQPEFT
+2491 
-2503 ESGDK
+2503 
-2508 QQMETENDFK
+2508 NDFK

-2525 EKQDV
+2525 QKQDV
-2530 KALEHKTLNIE
+2530 KALERKTLNIE
-2541 AKVED
+2541 PKVED
-2546 DILRHILQLANDDS
+2546 DILCHILQLANDDS

-2573 MEKGTEASDIPLAE
+2573 MEKGTEASDASDIPLAK
-2587 ESNFPLFQNPKNQV
+2587 ESNFPLFQNPKSQV
-2601 GIEANSA
+2601 GIEANSP

-2622 EESLKIERHMLT
+2622 KESLKIERHMLT
-2634 LPPTCAQLKMITGDI
+2634 LPPTCERLKMITGDI

-2657 KQEEVHT
+2657 KREQVHT
-2664 QQSSEQEPKPCTEI
+2664 QKGSEQEPKPCKEI

-2691 SPECFKEEEEKGPFE
+2691 SPECFKEEKEKGPFE

-2725 QAPGDHDGMKDDDC
+2725 QAPDDHDGMKDDDC
-2739 LQEPEDCSW
+2739 LQEREDTTTQEPAEVLCSSLTE
-2748 QCPL
+2748 QKRFTCEFCGRNLVNSSELKRHVMRHGI